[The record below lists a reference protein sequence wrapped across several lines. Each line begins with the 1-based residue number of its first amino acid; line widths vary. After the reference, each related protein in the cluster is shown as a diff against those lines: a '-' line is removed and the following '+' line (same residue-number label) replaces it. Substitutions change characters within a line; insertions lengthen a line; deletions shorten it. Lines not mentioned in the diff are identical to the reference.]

1 MQMLADLRPNE
12 ERAKMFVLTVPKSTG
27 VQAGPLMSEH
37 QVRKLRPLPAPVS
50 CSLGFICRALG
61 MLRPVSGAA
70 GEHGCG
76 RAGQQGHVAR

>member
-37 QVRKLRPLPAPVS
+37 QVRKLSETIASTCQLFTRPHLQS
-50 CSLGFICRALG
+50 N
-61 MLRPVSGAA
+61 
-70 GEHGCG
+70 
-76 RAGQQGHVAR
+76 GHVEACVWCYR